1 MTSQEAAR
9 TPQAAL
15 QLGLDELA
23 LALPSDAV
31 EKLLA
36 YLALQ
41 AKWNKTYNLTA
52 IRDPLHAVTH
62 HLLDSLA
69 VLRELSALSALSGRG
84 GALAD
89 VGSGGGL
96 PGIPLAIAEP
106 ARRVTLNDSN
116 EKKGAF
122 LRQAV
127 IELGLRNADVHVG
140 RAEHWRPAERFAV
153 VVSRGFASVVD
164 FLAACRH
171 LAAPGGVLAAMKG
184 AYPEAELA
192 QVPADCDCSDVR
204 RLKVP
209 LLDAERHLVLCRM
222 GA

>member
-1 MTSQEAAR
+1 MTPRAVAR
-9 TPQAAL
+9 TPRAAL
-15 QLGLDELA
+15 DRGLGELA
-23 LALPSDAV
+23 LALPADAP
-31 EKLLA
+31 EKLIA
-36 YLALQ
+36 YLELL

-52 IRDPLHAVTH
+52 IRDPLQAVSH

-69 VLRELSALSALSGRG
+69 VLRELQDRS

-106 ARRVTLNDSN
+106 ARSVTLNDAN

-122 LRQAV
+122 LRQAI
-127 IELGLRNADVHVG
+127 IELGLDNAAVHVG
-140 RAEHWRPAERFAV
+140 RAEDWRPAERFAIV
-153 VVSRGFASVVD
+153 VTRGFASLVD

-171 LAAPGGVLAAMKG
+171 LVAPAGVLAAMKG
-184 AYPEAELA
+184 VYPGEEIA
-192 QVPADCDCSDVR
+192 QVPAGCDCREVR

-209 LLDAERHLVLCRM
+209 LLDAERHLVLCRI

>member
-1 MTSQEAAR
+1 M

-15 QLGLDELA
+15 QRGLDELA
-23 LALPSDAV
+23 LTPPPGGT
-31 EKLLA
+31 EKLLS
-36 YLALQ
+36 YLDLL

-52 IRDPLHAVTH
+52 IRDPLQAVSL

-69 VLRELSALSALSGRG
+69 VVRELAARG

-96 PGIPLAIAEP
+96 PGIPIAIVEP
-106 ARRVTLNDSN
+106 SRRVTLNDAN
-116 EKKGAF
+116 EKKCAF

-127 IELGLRNADVHVG
+127 IELGLRNTDVHIG
-140 RAEHWRPAERFAV
+140 RVEDWRPAERFAV
-153 VVSRGFASVVD
+153 VISRGFASVVD

-171 LAAPGGVLAAMKG
+171 LAAPAGVLAAMKG
-184 AYPEAELA
+184 AYPVAELA
-192 QVPADCDCSDVR
+192 QVPADCDCRDVR

-209 LLDAERHLVLCRM
+209 LLDAERHLVLCKA
-222 GA
+222 GD

>member
-1 MTSQEAAR
+1 M

-15 QLGLDELA
+15 DRGLGELA
-23 LALPSDAV
+23 LTLPTDAPV
-31 EKLLA
+31 KLMT
-36 YLALQ
+36 YLGLL

-52 IRDPLHAVTH
+52 IRNPLQGVSH

-69 VLRELSALSALSGRG
+69 VLPELSGCA

-96 PGIPLAIAEP
+96 PGIPIAIAEP
-106 ARRVTLNDSN
+106 ARRVTLNDTS

-127 IELGLRNADVHVG
+127 IELGLSNATVHVG
-140 RAEHWRPAERFAV
+140 RVEDWRPAEGFAV
-153 VVSRGFASVVD
+153 VISRGFASLVD
-164 FLAACRH
+164 FLASCRH
-171 LAAPGGVLAAMKG
+171 LAAPAGVLAAMKG
-184 AYPEAELA
+184 VYPRDELA
-192 QVPADCDCSDVR
+192 AVPAVCDCHDVR

-209 LLDAERHLVLCRM
+209 LLEAERHLVLCRL
-222 GA
+222 GT

>member
-1 MTSQEAAR
+1 M
-9 TPQAAL
+9 TPQAEYRTPHAAL
-15 QLGLDELA
+15 QRGLDELA
-23 LALPSDAV
+23 LVLPQGAA

-36 YLALQ
+36 YLDLL

-52 IRDPLHAVTH
+52 IRDPLQAVSH

-69 VLRELSALSALSGRG
+69 VLRELSSHA

-89 VGSGGGL
+89 VGSGAGL

-106 ARRVTLNDSN
+106 ARRVTLNEAN
-116 EKKGAF
+116 GKKGAF

-127 IELGLRNADVHVG
+127 IELGLRNADVHIG
-140 RAEHWRPAERFAV
+140 RAESWQPAERFAV
-153 VVSRGFASVVD
+153 VITRGFASLVK

-171 LAAPGGVLAAMKG
+171 LAAPAGVLAAMKG

-192 QVPADCDCSDVR
+192 EVPADCDCREVR

-209 LLDAERHLVLCRM
+209 LLDAERHLVLCRV

>member
-1 MTSQEAAR
+1 M

-15 QLGLDELA
+15 QKGLAELA
-23 LALPSDAV
+23 LALPPGAV
-31 EKLLA
+31 DKLLA
-36 YLALQ
+36 YLELL
-41 AKWNKTYNLTA
+41 AKWNRTYNLTA
-52 IRDPLHAVTH
+52 IRDPLQAVSL

-69 VLRELSALSALSGRG
+69 VLGELRERR

-96 PGIPLAIAEP
+96 PGIPLAIADPE
-106 ARRVTLNDSN
+106 RRVTLNDAN
-116 EKKGAF
+116 QKKGAF

-127 IELGLRNADVHVG
+127 IELGLANADVHVG
-140 RAEHWRPAERFAV
+140 RAEQWRPAQRFAV
-153 VVSRGFASVVD
+153 VITRGFASLVD

-171 LAAPGGVLAAMKG
+171 LVAPGGVLAAMKG

-192 QVPADCDCSDVR
+192 QVPSDCDCRDVR

-209 LLDAERHLVLCRM
+209 LLDAERHLVLCRA
-222 GA
+222 GS

>member
-1 MTSQEAAR
+1 M

-15 QLGLDELA
+15 DRGLDELA
-23 LALPSDAV
+23 LTLPPGASA
-31 EKLLA
+31 KLMS
-36 YLALQ
+36 YLELL

-52 IRDPLHAVTH
+52 IRDPLQAVSH

-69 VLRELSALSALSGRG
+69 VLPELSDRS

-96 PGIPLAIAEP
+96 PGIPIAIAQP
-106 ARRVTLNDSN
+106 ARRVTLNDAS

-127 IELGLRNADVHVG
+127 IELALANTTVHAG
-140 RAEHWRPAERFAV
+140 RVEQWHPAEGFAV
-153 VVSRGFASVVD
+153 VISRGFASLVD
-164 FLAACRH
+164 FIAGCRH
-171 LAAPGGVLAAMKG
+171 LVAPSGVLAAMKG
-184 AYPEAELA
+184 VFPREELA
-192 QVPADCDCSDVR
+192 QVPADCDCREVR

-209 LLDAERHLVLCRM
+209 MLDAERHLVLCRI
-222 GA
+222 GS